1 MGGKTARSAMK
12 RAVER
17 APSRV
22 APEAAASH
30 TSLCVTH
37 QSLKRQYWNLG
48 RGTWVLTRNLV
59 SEQALSCT
67 GSGKRAKKIDP
78 FVTVSS

>member
-1 MGGKTARSAMK
+1 MK

-59 SEQALSCT
+59 SEQALRYPRNPGFDRMPLIAMQSL
-67 GSGKRAKKIDP
+67 
-78 FVTVSS
+78 